1 MLKPANMFEVKLTQ
15 RAIIDIE
22 MFLTGYEDSF
32 LQLYNNSGI
41 WSEKLIVDLYAQSA
55 RELRDK
61 ILHTTEEKL
70 RENKVLG
77 RKKHDSMFEIS
88 FHVGAR
94 LITILYS
101 EKEQYMRQVEYVF
114 IDRKPIIF

>member
-1 MLKPANMFEVKLTQ
+1 MFEVKLTQ

-32 LQLYNNSGI
+32 SQLYTNSGI
-41 WSEKLIVDLYAQSA
+41 WSENLIVGLYAQSA

-61 ILHTTEEKL
+61 ILHTIEERLK
-70 RENKVLG
+70 ENKVLG
-77 RKKHDSMFEIS
+77 RKKHDAMFEIS
-88 FHVGAR
+88 LHVGTR
-94 LITILYS
+94 LVIILYS
-101 EKEQYMRQVEYVF
+101 EKAQHMRQVEYVF